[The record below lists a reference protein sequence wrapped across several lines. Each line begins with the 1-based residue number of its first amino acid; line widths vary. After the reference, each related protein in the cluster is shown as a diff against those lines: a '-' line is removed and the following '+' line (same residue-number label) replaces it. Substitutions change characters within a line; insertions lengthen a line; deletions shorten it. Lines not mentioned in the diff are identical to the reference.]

1 MFTFKHMTNRWN
13 VGQVQLASTWEKTQL
28 HFQVRKLNK
37 PLGISAFINSW
48 HGTQVIWIPPPRP
61 HPRSHQFHRGGI
73 WISKQAVFCTGAI
86 CWEWVTAAKF
96 MVPLTLNT
104 ALTKLKQAGNRR
116 VNNYPSNI
124 PSWSDRTH
132 TIGQFP
138 SAASFPLPAGYEAFP
153 QMLFLENN

>member
-1 MFTFKHMTNRWN
+1 MKCWT
-13 VGQVQLASTWEKTQL
+13 
-28 HFQVRKLNK
+28 
-37 PLGISAFINSW
+37 SAVSEYMGKNPTALPS
-48 HGTQVIWIPPPRP
+48 TQVKQTIGNKCLYQQLPRNTSDLHSFSPP
-61 HPRSHQFHRGGI
+61 SHQFHCGGI

-104 ALTKLKQAGNRR
+104 VLTKLKQAGNRR